1 MKYPDWIGWL
11 SSIILLVTIG
21 RQIYKQWS
29 EESSHGVSRWF
40 YLGQFSAQIGFIVYS
55 FAVKNWV
62 FVFTNSILLLENIV
76 GLGIV
81 IRHKRKKSKDA

>member
-1 MKYPDWIGWL
+1 MEWIGWL
-11 SSIILLVTIG
+11 SSLILLVTIG

-40 YLGQFSAQIGFIVYS
+40 YVGQFSAQIGFIIYS

-62 FVFTNSILLLENIV
+62 FVFTNSLLFVENLV
-76 GLGIV
+76 GLAIV
-81 IRHKRKKSKDA
+81 YYHRRRKNQLQAGV